1 MQDYHRLQQPPC
13 FISGNVEWIIKWKMR
28 NIWVLRESMVRRRDI
43 REKFSLL
50 SQTLGDWFPP
60 YFEEFK
66 FSYRMQ
72 VLILVDLLWCKS
84 VANIK
89 AVIIYFRSP
98 QPLIIKNLSKLFVP
112 LIMVVNTC
120 TLISTLVTWGQTF
133 FLYIQNY
140 MFISKYNTVEVY
152 Y

>member
-1 MQDYHRLQQPPC
+1 MRDYHRLQKPPC
-13 FISGNVEWIIKWKMR
+13 FISDNVEWIIKWKMR
-28 NIWVLRESMVRRRDI
+28 NIWVVRESTVRRRGI

-72 VLILVDLLWCKS
+72 VLILVDLWCKS

-98 QPLIIKNLSKLFVP
+98 QPLIIKIKNLSKLFVP
-112 LIMVVNTC
+112 LYDGEYLYLNFC
-120 TLISTLVTWGQTF
+120 TWDMGPVI

-140 MFISKYNTVEVY
+140 MFTSKYNTVEVY